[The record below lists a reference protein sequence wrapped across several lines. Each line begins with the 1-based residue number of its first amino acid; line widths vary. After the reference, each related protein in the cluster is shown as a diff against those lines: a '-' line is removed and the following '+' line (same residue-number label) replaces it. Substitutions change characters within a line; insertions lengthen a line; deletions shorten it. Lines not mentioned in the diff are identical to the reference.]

1 MVKRVFTVAFLLFL
15 FLSAEA
21 VAGDVS
27 VGVKTG
33 DWIEYTVSTTGLPP
47 EGHGV
52 VWARM
57 EILSIIDGEI
67 TVNTTTTAANGTFS
81 NVVMTLNPSAG
92 QVDVWA
98 IIPANLG
105 KGDSFFDKNLGNIPI
120 MGQQEKTVGG
130 VVRDT
135 TFYNSSDRFKRW
147 DKLTGVFL
155 EGTDVLGNYSLS
167 ATFERTNMWRNQI
180 LGLDP
185 SVFFVL
191 VFSAAL
197 LAVGFVAA
205 AAMGKKNL
213 NPKV

>member
-1 MVKRVFTVAFLLFL
+1 MVKRVFTIAFLLFL
-15 FLSAEA
+15 FLFA
-21 VAGDVS
+21 VAVANGVS

-33 DWIEYTVSTTGLPP
+33 DWIEYTVSTTGLPS
-47 EGHGV
+47 EGHDV

-57 EILSIIDGEI
+57 EILNIVNGEI
-67 TVNTTTTAANGTFS
+67 TVNTTTKATNGTLS
-81 NVVMTLNPSAG
+81 NIVMTLNPSAG

-105 KGDSFFDKNLGNIPI
+105 KGDSFFDNNLGNIPI
-120 MGQQEKTVGG
+120 MGQQEITVGG
-130 VVRDT
+130 VVRET

-180 LGLDP
+180 LGLNP
-185 SVFFVL
+185 FVFLVL
-191 VFSAAL
+191 VFSATM
-197 LAVGFVAA
+197 LAVGFAA
-205 AAMGKKNL
+205 AVVIGKKSMNK
-213 NPKV
+213 KV

>member
-1 MVKRVFTVAFLLFL
+1 MVKRVFAVAFLLILFL
-15 FLSAEA
+15 FSE
-21 VAGDVS
+21 VVTGGVS
-27 VGVKTG
+27 IGVKTG
-33 DWIEYTVSTTGLPP
+33 DWMEYTVSTTGLHP
-47 EGHGV
+47 EGHDV

-57 EILSIIDGEI
+57 EILSIVVGEI
-67 TVNTTTTAANGTFS
+67 TVNTTTKAANGTFS

-98 IIPANLG
+98 IIPANLR

-167 ATFERTNMWRNQI
+167 ATFKQTNMWRNQI
-180 LGLDP
+180 VGLEP
-185 SVFFVL
+185 SVFFIL

-197 LAVGFVAA
+197 LTIGFAA
-205 AAMGKKNL
+205 AVVMGKRSL
-213 NPKV
+213 NTKV